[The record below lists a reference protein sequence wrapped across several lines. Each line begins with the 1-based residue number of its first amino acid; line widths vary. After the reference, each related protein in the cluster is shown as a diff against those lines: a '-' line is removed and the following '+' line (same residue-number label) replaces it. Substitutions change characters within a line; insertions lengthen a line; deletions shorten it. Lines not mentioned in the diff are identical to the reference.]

1 MNAPPTTPLPVDQI
15 RLGDVAFWSLPEA
28 DRDAAFAVLRR
39 ERPVSWHEEFEY
51 PGLPKGPGFWSA
63 TRWEEVWTVSRNP
76 ELFISGRGS
85 NIGDLPIELL
95 EFFGSMINMDPPRHT
110 KLRLLVNKGFT
121 PRMVARVEEMVRER
135 ARLIVD
141 RVAPRGECDFVN
153 DIAAALPLEIIC
165 EMMGIAASD
174 HRRIF
179 ELTNTILG
187 VGDPEYATT
196 IEQLMAAGMELFEYA
211 QNLGGERLERPRDD
225 ITSTLM
231 HAEVDGE
238 RLSAQEFGSFF
249 ILLVAAGNETTR
261 NAISHG
267 MKALTD
273 WPDERRKWQAD
284 FERYKATAVEEIV
297 RWASP
302 VIHFRR
308 TAAIDTVLGG
318 QEIKAGDKV
327 VMWYNSANRDAAKFD
342 DPYRFSVARDPNEHV
357 AFGAGGPHFCLGANL
372 ARREIAMMFEELFRR
387 LPDIEISGPP
397 DMLLSAFIHGIKRM
411 PCRFTPARAISA

>member
-1 MNAPPTTPLPVDQI
+1 MIPTPQTPLSVDEI
-15 RLGDVAFWSLPEA
+15 KLASAEFWARP
-28 DRDAAFAVLRR
+28 DRDACFAKLRA
-39 ERPVSWHEEFEY
+39 ERPVYWQEELEY
-51 PGLPKGPGFWSA
+51 SGLPKGPGFWSV
-63 TRWEEVWTVSRNP
+63 TRWEDVWTVSRNP
-76 ELFISGRGS
+76 DLFISGKGT
-85 NIGDLPIELL
+85 NIGDLPIELA

-121 PRMVARVEEMVRER
+121 PRTVARVEDMVRAR
-135 ARLIVD
+135 ARAVID
-141 RVAPRGECDFVN
+141 AVAPRGECDFVS
-153 DIAAALPLEIIC
+153 DIAAAVPLQIIC
-165 EMMGIAASD
+165 EMMGIPPAD
-174 HRRIF
+174 YRRIL

-196 IEQLMAAGMELFEYA
+196 IEQLVAAGMELFQYA
-211 QNLGGERLERPRDD
+211 QTLGSERLRQPTDD

-231 HAEVDGE
+231 HAEVDGQ
-238 RLSAQEFGSFF
+238 RLSEQEFGSFF

-297 RWASP
+297 RWATP

-308 TAAIDTVLGG
+308 TAAADTVLGG
-318 QEIKAGDKV
+318 QRIKAGDKV
-327 VMWYNSANRDAAKFD
+327 VMWYVAANRDEAKFA
-342 DPYRFSVARDPNEHV
+342 DPYRFDVGRDPNEHV

-372 ARREIAMMFEELFRR
+372 ARREIALVFEELFRK

-397 DMLLSAFIHGIKRM
+397 DMLLSAFIHGVKRM
-411 PCRFTPARAISA
+411 PCRFTPVTLR

>member
-1 MNAPPTTPLPVDQI
+1 MNAPPTAPLAADQI

-28 DRDAAFAVLRR
+28 DREAAFAVLRR
-39 ERPVSWHEEFEY
+39 DRPVSWHEEFEY
-51 PGLPKGPGFWSA
+51 PDLPKGPGFWSA

-121 PRMVARVEEMVRER
+121 PRMVARVEAMVRER

-165 EMMGIAASD
+165 DMMGIPSGD
-174 HRRIF
+174 YRRIF

-196 IEQLMAAGMELFEYA
+196 VEQLMAAGMELAEYA
-211 QNLGGERLERPRDD
+211 QNLGRERLERPHDD

-238 RLSAQEFGSFF
+238 RLSAPEFGSFF

-273 WPDERRKWQAD
+273 WPDERRRWQAD
-284 FERYKATAVEEIV
+284 FERYRVTAVEEIV

-308 TAAIDTVLGG
+308 TATSDAVLGG
-318 QEIKAGDKV
+318 QAIKAGDKV
-327 VMWYNSANRDAAKFD
+327 VMWYNSANRDAAKFE
-342 DPYRFSVARDPNEHV
+342 DPYRFDVARDPNEHV
-357 AFGAGGPHFCLGANL
+357 GFGAGGPHFCLGANL
-372 ARREIAMMFEELFRR
+372 ARREIAVMFEELFRR

-397 DMLLSAFIHGIKRM
+397 EMLLSAFIHGIKRM
-411 PCRFTPARAISA
+411 PCRFTPSAAK